1 MLKIL
6 YIFFFVVVS
15 QTTFCADVTWSEKM
29 ADAILLQ
36 QYSAQKI
43 TTQKW
48 VYHTGLLVI
57 VHNDKGCEDFIH
69 MKALTKCFGI
79 HLNEDIHLQVI
90 GINFTDEAIP
100 VADQHPIL
108 NNVHNIFQKGVCP
121 IYATE
126 SFYTALSMNNTINF
140 AVTKYGKRT
149 FFVSGNMWLYNEF
162 VDGQSFPEQYKNY
175 ATANDWVKWLI

>member
-15 QTTFCADVTWSEKM
+15 QTTFCADITWSEKM

-43 TTQKW
+43 TMQKW

-57 VHNDKGCEDFIH
+57 MHNDKGCEDFIH
-69 MKALTKCFGI
+69 MKALTKFFGI

-100 VADQHPIL
+100 LADQHPIL

-121 IYATE
+121 IYVTE
-126 SFYTALSMNNTINF
+126 SFHAALSMNNTINF

-149 FFVSGNMWLYNEF
+149 FLYPGICGYIMNLLMGKVF
-162 VDGQSFPEQYKNY
+162 LNNIKIMQLQMIG
-175 ATANDWVKWLI
+175 